1 MVPERSK
8 TMLKPV
14 IILGA
19 GGHAKVIADIVVK
32 SGGQLA
38 GFLDDT
44 IAIENPVLGYPVLG
58 KIHELPRFGD
68 EFSFV
73 IGIGSHLV
81 RKAIDQRYPVNWY
94 TAIHPTASI
103 ALGTVIGEGTVIMA
117 NAVVNACAHI
127 GRHCIINTGAIV
139 EHDDAIFNY
148 THLSPNSAL
157 GGNVTIDSNVHIG
170 IGATVRNGIHIADDC
185 VVGAGAVVVKD
196 ITESGTY
203 VGIPAK
209 RMRA

>member
-1 MVPERSK
+1 
-8 TMLKPV
+8 MLKPV

-32 SGGQLA
+32 SGGQFA

-44 IAIENPVLGYPVLG
+44 ITIESQVLGYPVLG
-58 KIHELPRFGD
+58 KIHELPRFED
-68 EFSFV
+68 EFTFL

-81 RKAIDQRYPVNWY
+81 RKAIDQTYPVNWY
-94 TAIHPTASI
+94 TAIHSTSSI
-103 ALGTVIGEGTVIMA
+103 ALGTAIGEGTVIMA

-139 EHDDAIFNY
+139 EHDNVILDY
-148 THLSPNSAL
+148 THLSPNAVL
-157 GGNVTIDSNVHIG
+157 GGDVTIGSNVHIG
-170 IGATVRNGIHIADDC
+170 IGATVRNGIHIVDNC

-209 RMRA
+209 RIRA